1 MDLKKLKGLLGIP
14 ESDTT
19 QDAALQFLME
29 DVDET
34 IQNYCNLKA
43 VPAGLTST
51 SYRMAMDL
59 YRYERPGDGDAPAR
73 VSSISEGDT
82 STSFANAPDALSG
95 GILKDYQGQ
104 LNLYRKLGW

>member
-34 IQNYCNLKA
+34 IRNYCNLKA
-43 VPAGLTST
+43 VPAGLHII
-51 SYRMAMDL
+51 
-59 YRYERPGDGDAPAR
+59 PDGYGP
-73 VSSISEGDT
+73 V
-82 STSFANAPDALSG
+82 PV
-95 GILKDYQGQ
+95 
-104 LNLYRKLGW
+104 

>member
-51 SYRMAMDL
+51 SY
-59 YRYERPGDGDAPAR
+59 
-73 VSSISEGDT
+73 
-82 STSFANAPDALSG
+82 STGWYSLPFVLFQHGAG
-95 GILKDYQGQ
+95 GRQ
-104 LNLYRKLGW
+104 